1 MSSQISSRYFRR
13 LQSQLLMIIKTSF
26 KCNLVLSEVPSYS
39 RHVPTIFKHRYLIS
53 TKSFHPMVDP
63 NRLCAVMKTSNSSTW
78 MVSIAL
84 IELLVHDT
92 VGRSGNQNEFSV
104 IHILFFC
111 IICLQQL
118 TDPSHM
124 MVHFIGDGSFY
135 MTLLNSS
142 SYQLDTKL

>member
-1 MSSQISSRYFRR
+1 
-13 LQSQLLMIIKTSF
+13 
-26 KCNLVLSEVPSYS
+26 
-39 RHVPTIFKHRYLIS
+39 
-53 TKSFHPMVDP
+53 
-63 NRLCAVMKTSNSSTW
+63 